1 MAERKSRLEMVL
13 MGVMSDEEQFGETFG
28 FCPVCDN
35 PLIDYRELSCIK
47 DNGCCVGCHL
57 ISSFVQLH
65 NSRRS

>member
-1 MAERKSRLEMVL
+1 
-13 MGVMSDEEQFGETFG
+13 MGVMTEEEQFGETFG

-57 ISSFVQLH
+57 FRSF
-65 NSRRS
+65 RRSTS